1 MSKKA
6 RSQSP
11 PRSGSKSVQPRK
23 PDLRI
28 RLTRG
33 RLSNALV
40 ELMRDKPIDQITVQ
54 EVLDHAGVG
63 RSTFYLHYRDKDDLF
78 LDLMENGME
87 MWSTL
92 LTQKHEKSNR
102 LAPVEEFFAH
112 AGSAMNFY
120 RALID
125 SGRIHAFFDLAEG
138 CFARGIARRLRE
150 IEDRAEGRT
159 LVSPPSSARPPQKKL
174 RPAHEAGRALDAR
187 SHALAGNLLSLLKW
201 WLDHGAKESPREM
214 DQLFHGIAWRGL
226 R

>member
-1 MSKKA
+1 
-6 RSQSP
+6 
-11 PRSGSKSVQPRK
+11 
-23 PDLRI
+23 
-28 RLTRG
+28 
-33 RLSNALV
+33 
-40 ELMRDKPIDQITVQ
+40 MRDKPIDQITVQ

-112 AGSAMNFY
+112 AGSAMIFY

-125 SGRIHAFFDLAEG
+125 SGRIHAFFDLAQG

-150 IEDRAEGRT
+150 IDDRT
-159 LVSPPSSARPPQKKL
+159 PVSPALSARPPPKSSPKPMSPN
-174 RPAHEAGRALDAR
+174 RKPKNPALVQPAARALKARELDAR

-201 WLDHGAKESPREM
+201 WLDHGAKESPRAM
-214 DQLFHGIAWRGL
+214 DQLFHGIAWQGL
-226 R
+226 QKDALQKGALQ